1 MDLII
6 SDLQLDKYVDKM
18 EVDCSYTSRLGFEQL
33 HKFMNK
39 ILFAR
44 KT

>member
-18 EVDCSYTSRLGFEQL
+18 EVDCSNTSRLGFEKL
-33 HKFMNK
+33 HKLMNK
-39 ILFAR
+39 ILYTR
-44 KT
+44 